1 MIEIRLDDDVI
12 KVKPYMTIEQ
22 YQKFLRKEELYKKS
36 PVDLLSLW
44 LKIPTMEI
52 KDLPV
57 EDVKLVEN
65 YITQE
70 LSKDFNEDKLYDCF
84 EFEGVEYGLENDWSK
99 LAWGAWVD
107 FQVLSAQNI
116 QDNIHS
122 IMAILYRPVLK
133 KDKNGKYEIKPY
145 KASEIQERAEL
156 FKELPMRYWLGAA
169 SFFFSNIHFIHK
181 QYKEFFDIDEQVK
194 SVDDEGMEDTPKM
207 DKAQITNRFYFALT
221 FQLAQEDITKFEQI
235 DSMNVYLCLNA
246 ASIFKER
253 RLKEEEEF
261 KKLQSKMKK

>member
-84 EFEGVEYGLENDWSK
+84 EFESVEYGLENDWSK

-169 SFFFSNIHFIHK
+169 SFFFLISTLYINNIKNSLTLTSKLNQWMMKGWKIL
-181 QYKEFFDIDEQVK
+181 
-194 SVDDEGMEDTPKM
+194 PKWI
-207 DKAQITNRFYFALT
+207 K
-221 FQLAQEDITKFEQI
+221 
-235 DSMNVYLCLNA
+235 
-246 ASIFKER
+246 R
-253 RLKEEEEF
+253 RLPIGSILLLPSNLR
-261 KKLQSKMKK
+261 KKTSQSLNK